1 VAFAFKRSKNSGCV
15 IKDYSAEPQRHHKQV
30 RNRYP
35 RRIPAA
41 STLMLT
47 RGVEFAAHLWRT
59 SFAKDQFWREFAEF
73 LGDGMSV
80 VRWFLFTFNSS
91 CRKL

>member
-1 VAFAFKRSKNSGCV
+1 
-15 IKDYSAEPQRHHKQV
+15 
-30 RNRYP
+30 
-35 RRIPAA
+35 
-41 STLMLT
+41 MLT
-47 RGVEFAAHLWRT
+47 RGVEFAAHPWRP

-73 LGDGMSV
+73 LADGMSV

>member
-1 VAFAFKRSKNSGCV
+1 
-15 IKDYSAEPQRHHKQV
+15 
-30 RNRYP
+30 
-35 RRIPAA
+35 
-41 STLMLT
+41 MLT

-73 LGDGMSV
+73 LTDGMSV